1 MGWFSSP
8 PDRRVQQSLDSPEDR
23 CPLCPADCGVRRVSS
38 LLDTPGRRQRTYRK
52 AGCANQLRSVW
63 LKTLL
68 IDENG
73 NKAKIVGVRCIAAV
87 KRSLDRGIC

>member
-1 MGWFSSP
+1 VIQDFF
-8 PDRRVQQSLDSPEDR
+8 R
-23 CPLCPADCGVRRVSS
+23 
-38 LLDTPGRRQRTYRK
+38 
-52 AGCANQLRSVW
+52 

-73 NKAKIVGVRCIAAV
+73 NKAERVGMRWIVNL

>member
-1 MGWFSSP
+1 
-8 PDRRVQQSLDSPEDR
+8 
-23 CPLCPADCGVRRVSS
+23 
-38 LLDTPGRRQRTYRK
+38 
-52 AGCANQLRSVW
+52 LRSVW